1 MLYFIF
7 FKLDM
12 LFNFKYFI
20 YDGITK
26 KVFGK

>member
-20 YDGITK
+20 YDETTK
-26 KVFGK
+26 KVFRK